1 MVMHV
6 NFIFSQCN
14 QTLYL
19 LKFLRSRG
27 FSSFQ
32 SDQVSQATII
42 SWLRYALPVWSGF
55 LFTDLINSMQTT
67 KQALSVWL
75 YYKLNFISRPN
86 YNWCSVSPGSQELC
100 ALECIVWF

>member
-42 SWLRYALPVWSGF
+42 SWLRYVCL
-55 LFTDLINSMQTT
+55 
-67 KQALSVWL
+67 
-75 YYKLNFISRPN
+75 
-86 YNWCSVSPGSQELC
+86 
-100 ALECIVWF
+100 VWFSLH